1 MVRFYAIVILIL
13 DERSDPRLL
22 GKMISLTS
30 VFLWEQ
36 RARRRRSGACPAM
49 IKRSVDLTQQ
59 APARLRGGEWY
70 DRKRYARQ

>member
-1 MVRFYAIVILIL
+1 MTYGTVFAIVILIL

-36 RARRRRSGACPAM
+36 RARRRRQWRLSSNDKKECRPDAAGASE
-49 IKRSVDLTQQ
+49 IKRRRMV
-59 APARLRGGEWY
+59 
-70 DRKRYARQ
+70 